1 MDYTFK
7 IIFYTEFYHIKLN
20 DMIKFNNIVE
30 SIPILARTLLIIL
43 FGYATSS
50 KFLDFSNFQIQL
62 GQSPILTAYAGWV
75 SWGIPI
81 VELLIVA
88 FLSFPKYVYHAFF
101 ASYSLMIMFTT
112 YIIII
117 LNFSDFIPCSCGG
130 VLEKLSWTEHM
141 LLNVLFIAI
150 AILGIV
156 FTTNKNHKTKKLL

>member
-1 MDYTFK
+1 
-7 IIFYTEFYHIKLN
+7 
-20 DMIKFNNIVE
+20 MIKFNNIVD
-30 SIPILARTLLIIL
+30 SIPTIARTLLIIL
-43 FGYATSS
+43 FVYAASS

-62 GQSPILTAYAGWV
+62 GQSPILTAYAEWV

-81 VELLIVA
+81 LELLIVA
-88 FLSFPKYVYHAFF
+88 FLSFPKYVYYAFF

-141 LLNVLFIAI
+141 LLNVLLIAI

-156 FTTNKNHKTKKLL
+156 FTTNKNHKTNKLL